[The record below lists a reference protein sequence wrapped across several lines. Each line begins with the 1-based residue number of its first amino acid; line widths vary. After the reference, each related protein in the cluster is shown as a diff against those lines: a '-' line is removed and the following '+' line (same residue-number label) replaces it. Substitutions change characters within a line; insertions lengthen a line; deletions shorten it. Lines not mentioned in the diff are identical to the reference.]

1 MVQGKYS
8 HRRSTRCLGRATL
21 RPSISHY
28 QGDRFS
34 VKYLYITN
42 YRENFYAL

>member
-1 MVQGKYS
+1 MS
-8 HRRSTRCLGRATL
+8 AMSTMGSVK
-21 RPSISHY
+21 PSISHY

-42 YRENFYAL
+42 YRENFYALY